1 MEHFGAFPADKR
13 IAGKLLEK
21 GQSVVMSPGGFNETL
36 KRKDSSMD
44 YTTASWTDLELP
56 EEGSF
61 VIVPV
66 SSIGPNDMF
75 DHFYDLDLSPALW
88 LCGYK
93 NMKQS
98 IPILYFKSY
107 ERSYMLFSRPVEL
120 EVVPDVKEVVQ
131 KGLNK
136 VRSTRAQDPG
146 RYLMTKMGIV
156 LKRGNQWIL
165 ENVLHSEQLRNL
177 TWKSSQK
184 VLTMARNW
192 LETVEL

>member
-1 MEHFGAFPADKR
+1 MA
-13 IAGKLLEK
+13 
-21 GQSVVMSPGGFNETL
+21 NW
-36 KRKDSSMD
+36 KDF
-44 YTTASWTDLELP
+44 ELP

-75 DHFYDLDLSPALW
+75 DHIYDLDLSPALW

-93 NMKQS
+93 NMRQS

-120 EVVPDVKEVVQ
+120 EVVSVVNEAVQ

-136 VRSTRAQDPG
+136 VCSTRAQDPR
-146 RYLMTKMGIV
+146 RYLMTKLGGV

-184 VLTMARNW
+184 MLALARNW
-192 LETVEL
+192 LETAEL